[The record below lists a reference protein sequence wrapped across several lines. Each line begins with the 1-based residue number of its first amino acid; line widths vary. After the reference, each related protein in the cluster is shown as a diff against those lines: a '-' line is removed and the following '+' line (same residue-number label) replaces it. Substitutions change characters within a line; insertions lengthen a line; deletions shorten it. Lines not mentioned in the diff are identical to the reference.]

1 MIPGFSQDFLK
12 RNELKQ
18 PQAFVGHHTYRLGKA
33 FISHPIHIFGQTQT
47 PLSPKLGKLTHATQ
61 ISYSTYLS
69 GNALHKFNTLHKFSA
84 LRKGNT
90 YHANI
95 VLHNTPHIVALGYLQ
110 GERIPELHRLSWQ
123 CLDNTLK
130 LEIGMLNPHTCV
142 GTHSTKLTHTVQT
155 LYST

>member
-1 MIPGFSQDFLK
+1 MIILCINQQTWGPLVAQ
-12 RNELKQ
+12 
-18 PQAFVGHHTYRLGKA
+18 TGKVNA
-33 FISHPIHIFGQTQT
+33 C
-47 PLSPKLGKLTHATQ
+47 HAN
-61 ISYSTYLS
+61 IVLNS
-69 GNALHKFNTLHKFSA
+69 GNALHKFYTLCEFNA

-110 GERIPELHRLSWQ
+110 GERVPELHRLSWQ

-130 LEIGMLNPHTCV
+130 LEIGMLNPHT
-142 GTHSTKLTHTVQT
+142 STKLTHTVQT